1 MMDKTEDGKANLALE
16 ITKRCGPSQHTQGQ
30 RAELGGIMMEAIL
43 RLLDKLMGLS
53 KPDIP
58 EPPAMPPDLSPER
71 QARLSDLYLELGSEM
86 RALRATEASM
96 AALFFTVVGLLFAGG
111 ISLLGSEKLSWS
123 VKCWGIVGSSLFLLL
138 FWFALHARILHD
150 HVSYS
155 HLMSRRSFL
164 DAQWFWPD
172 MPGRPPHLKGGHGGP
187 GYRKTQALIAL
198 SALSVLTLLFAM
210 LIAAYSAGA
219 ETKDSNGPTRDGAA
233 PAGASASA
241 SAPARSASEAQPQ
254 PPVSAA
260 SRPSSAPGQP
270 VRGS

>member
-1 MMDKTEDGKANLALE
+1 
-16 ITKRCGPSQHTQGQ
+16 
-30 RAELGGIMMEAIL
+30 MMEVIL
-43 RLLDKLMGLS
+43 RLLDKLLGLS
-53 KPDIP
+53 KPVIP
-58 EPPAMPPDLSPER
+58 EPPPMPANLTPER

-96 AALFFTVVGLLFAGG
+96 AGLFFTVVGLLFAGG
-111 ISLLGSEKLSWS
+111 ISLLGSEKLSWG
-123 VKCWGIVGSSLFLLL
+123 VKLWGIVGSSLFLLL

-164 DAQWFWPD
+164 DAQWFWPG
-172 MPGRPPHLKGGHGGP
+172 MPGRPPHLATGHGGP

-198 SALSVLTLLFAM
+198 SALSVLTLLFVM

-219 ETKDSNGPTRDGAA
+219 EAKDSNGPTRDGAA
-233 PAGASASA
+233 TPGAAASASA
-241 SAPARSASEAQPQ
+241 SARPANESPAQPSA
-254 PPVSAA
+254 SAA

>member
-1 MMDKTEDGKANLALE
+1 
-16 ITKRCGPSQHTQGQ
+16 
-30 RAELGGIMMEAIL
+30 MMEAIL
-43 RLLDKLMGLS
+43 RLLDKLLGLS

-58 EPPAMPPDLSPER
+58 EPPAMPADLSPER

-96 AALFFTVVGLLFAGG
+96 AGLFFTVVGLLFAGG
-111 ISLLGSEKLSWS
+111 ISLLGSEKLSWG
-123 VKCWGIVGSSLFLLL
+123 VKLWGIVGSSLFLLL

-164 DAQWFWPD
+164 DAQWFWPG

-198 SALSVLTLLFAM
+198 SALSVLTLLFVM
-210 LIAAYSAGA
+210 LIVAYSAGA
-219 ETKDSNGPTRDGAA
+219 EAKDNGPTRDGAA
-233 PAGASASA
+233 TPGAAASASA
-241 SAPARSASEAQPQ
+241 SARPANESPAQPTAA
-254 PPVSAA
+254 AA